1 MLGLGRLQGGGGIF
15 PLLSRLDVSEDGE
28 EIAEEEAMW
37 ANAGGSGLLFR
48 VFGEPKCGLYAGES
62 EAWDQA

>member
-1 MLGLGRLQGGGGIF
+1 M
-15 PLLSRLDVSEDGE
+15 LSRFDVSEDGE

-48 VFGEPKCGLYAGES
+48 VFGEPECGLYAGES
-62 EAWDQA
+62 EAWDQV